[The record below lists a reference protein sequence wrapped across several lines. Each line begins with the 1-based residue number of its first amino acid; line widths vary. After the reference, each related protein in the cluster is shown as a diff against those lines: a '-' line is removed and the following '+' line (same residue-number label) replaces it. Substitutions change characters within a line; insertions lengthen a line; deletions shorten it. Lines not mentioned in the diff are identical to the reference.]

1 MKTVPPAL
9 AAHMD
14 GEVTT
19 LAQCWKLTRRDGVV
33 LGFTDHDRDLVVD
46 GQDYLATTG
55 VTPSAVSASAAL
67 KVDELDIEGMLD
79 SEAIRQEDILDGK
92 YDFAELELFL
102 VNYEAPGDGVLVLR
116 TGWLGE
122 VTLKGEQF
130 VAEVRGLTQAL
141 QQTIGEI
148 YSATCRADFTD
159 DRCKLDAED
168 FTFSGE
174 VSAVDGVYSFRAGG
188 MAQGDGY
195 FSHGRVRFT
204 SGANAGLSVLIKE
217 YVDKTFYTALPMR
230 VMAEVG
236 DGFEAIAGCD
246 KLHTTC
252 RVRFNNLVN
261 FRGEP
266 HVPGTDKLL
275 ETSATRSNWS

>member
-1 MKTVPPAL
+1 MKTVPSAL

-46 GQDYLATTG
+46 GQDYVATTG
-55 VTPSAVSASAAL
+55 VSPSAVSASAAL

-79 SEAIRQEDILDGK
+79 SESIRQEDILDGK

-102 VNYEAPGDGVLVLR
+102 VNYAAPEDGVLVLR

-148 YSATCRADFTD
+148 YSATCRADFAD
-159 DRCKLDAED
+159 GRCKLAAGS

-174 VSAVDGVYSFRAGG
+174 VSAVDGIYGFSAEGL
-188 MAQGDGY
+188 AKADGY
-195 FSHGRVRFT
+195 FTHGKVTFT
-204 SGANAGLSVLIKE
+204 SGANAGVSMLIKE
-217 YVDKTFYTALPMR
+217 YVGRQFYTALPMR
-230 VMAEVG
+230 VMADVG
-236 DGFEAIAGCD
+236 DGFVAVAGCD
-246 KLHTTC
+246 KTHRTC
-252 RVRFNNLVN
+252 RVRFGNLVN

-275 ETSATRSNWS
+275 ETSATRSSWS